1 MSRYDEEFDA
11 MDDATFVA
19 AMTPPM
25 ESVITAC
32 FYRVLGQSSLPFN
45 IKQIERYINLQ
56 GQIKYG
62 GELVP
67 IVSTGTM
74 HLYLWK
80 DCDISGGKGITF
92 NLYVWGVPGAR
103 NSVFTRKYWWGMYIL
118 RSKAE
123 STLGLPSEFLRLR
136 EHVSLF

>member
-1 MSRYDEEFDA
+1 MSRYDEQFDA

-32 FYRVLGQSSLPFN
+32 FYRIFGQSSLPFD
-45 IKQIERYINLQ
+45 IRQIERFISLQ

-67 IVSTGTM
+67 IVKNKM
-74 HLYLWK
+74 LHLYLWK

-92 NLYVWGVPGAR
+92 NVYVWGVPGGR
-103 NSVFTRKYWWGMYIL
+103 NSIFTRRYWWGAYVL

-123 STLGLPSEFLRLR
+123 TTLGIPNE
-136 EHVSLF
+136 SLSVRQHIPL